1 MSYLFVL
8 RIWKNVC
15 AQSTR
20 PQTSIGCLLYLG
32 SETALHCKQAWFWHR
47 NHYMGSGKLTEIIVC
62 EHSSLWHPQIQ
73 VKYHEKWSPE
83 KLLSSLGQN
92 SFKIHLSKGKPVLW
106 SDSSK
111 FEMYVFFGNHECC
124 LLWTEED
131 WDHPASCQHSIQK
144 PVQCRLLAICN
155 IERHHQAWKVCA
167 DFRAY
172 CPIQVLLFHLIFR
185 QYFLH
190 ISARQC

>member
-111 FEMYVFFGNHECC
+111 FEMYVFLETMNA
-124 LLWTEED
+124 
-131 WDHPASCQHSIQK
+131 ASSEQK
-144 PVQCRLLAICN
+144 KTGTIRLAASTQFKNQSSVDYWPFAI
-155 IERHHQAWKVCA
+155 
-167 DFRAY
+167 
-172 CPIQVLLFHLIFR
+172 
-185 QYFLH
+185 
-190 ISARQC
+190 